1 MVRQMCGV
9 QRCRMCLPVRSLGG
23 SFVVLM
29 VHGSCAC
36 TRIPSTPLSPP
47 SNFWLRSRDRRR
59 KRWTLGGKR
68 QEGDMK
74 SELPIPPEKWSCCSR
89 VHGCREVR
97 REKRGPTGE
106 KKEAK
111 NGVWREGFS
120 LAQTKT
126 MSLLVPTGGWCATAP
141 CFVSRLLV

>member
-1 MVRQMCGV
+1 M
-9 QRCRMCLPVRSLGG
+9 
-23 SFVVLM
+23 LM

-36 TRIPSTPLSPP
+36 TRIPSTPLAQSALQFLAPI
-47 SNFWLRSRDRRR
+47 SRPE
-59 KRWTLGGKR
+59 KKTLDFGGER

-89 VHGCREVR
+89 AHGCREVR

-106 KKEAK
+106 KKAAK
-111 NGVWREGFS
+111 NGVWRAGFS

-126 MSLLVPTGGWCATAP
+126 MSLLVPRGGWCATAP